1 MEEWKEY
8 NFTEIA
14 TIISGG
20 TPKTSNREYWD
31 GDIPWL
37 SVKDFGNDLKYVYT
51 TERQI
56 TKLGLDN
63 SPANILSKDDII
75 LSARGTV
82 GELSMIPFP
91 MSFNQ
96 SCFGLRA
103 KDIVD
108 AHFLYYLMKTKVREL
123 KNNSHGSV
131 FDTITRAT
139 LDNLTCRLPSLN
151 LQKQIARC
159 LSTLDDKIELNRKIN
174 DNLEQQAQVLYKS
187 WFVDFEPFK
196 DGEFVESEMG
206 EIPVG
211 WTVVKFSDLTEIPKK
226 TINPQKF
233 PDTIFKHYSLPAC
246 DNGLIPE
253 YQVGK
258 DIMSNKIIL
267 QNNTTLFSKL
277 NPRIKRIWFTCEVQP
292 NSICST
298 EFIPYRATNKNESGY
313 IFSIINSEA
322 FYASVMG
329 CVNGAT
335 GSHQRF
341 HAEDTEDFLCAYN
354 KDVVKKFSQHIN
366 AVLKQMHD
374 LRRENVKLALMRDTL
389 LPKLM
394 SGELKINEI
403 DC

>member
-1 MEEWKEY
+1 MVI
-8 NFTEIA
+8 N
-14 TIISGG
+14 
-20 TPKTSNREYWD
+20 TSIEYWD

-374 LRRENVKLALMRDTL
+374 LRQENVKLALMRDTL

>member
-8 NFTEIA
+8 NFTKIA

-103 KDIVD
+103 KDIV
-108 AHFLYYLMKTKVREL
+108 AAPFLYYLMKTKVREL

-174 DNLEQQAQVLYKS
+174 DNLEQQAQALYKS

-196 DGEFVESEMG
+196 DGNFVES
-206 EIPVG
+206 
-211 WTVVKFSDLTEIPKK
+211 DL
-226 TINPQKF
+226 
-233 PDTIFKHYSLPAC
+233 
-246 DNGLIPE
+246 GLIPE
-253 YQVGK
+253 GWSVGNLLDVAELYDSK
-258 DIMSNKIIL
+258 RKPLSGMQRSAMKKIYPYYGATSIMDYVDNYIFDGIYLLMGEDGSVVTDDGYPFL
-267 QNNTTLFSKL
+267 QYVSGKFWPNNHAHVMQGK
-277 NPRIKRIWFTCEVQP
+277 NGY
-292 NSICST
+292 ST
-298 EFIPYRATNKNESGY
+298 EMLHCFLLKKNISEIVTGAVQAKISQGNMKKISLVIAPNEVLNEFAPVIDRMYSKMRA
-313 IFSIINSEA
+313 IHF
-322 FYASVMG
+322 
-329 CVNGAT
+329 
-335 GSHQRF
+335 
-341 HAEDTEDFLCAYN
+341 
-354 KDVVKKFSQHIN
+354 
-366 AVLKQMHD
+366 
-374 LRRENVKLALMRDTL
+374 ENQQLETIRDTL
-389 LPKLM
+389 VPKLM